1 MAEITENELK
11 ADIKSGNFRNVYF
24 LGGRDLFS
32 VEMYAKS
39 MVNKLVDSNN
49 RDMNLHE
56 FDGKYVT
63 PKELSDAIESL
74 PFFAEKNVC
83 TVVNLNVTN
92 KQDCSKEKYDEILKI
107 VKNVPE
113 ETVLIFYYTSVDI
126 CDGKKFPVKE
136 YKKLTDAVSKVGS
149 VCIFPL
155 RTDNE
160 NAKLIISMAKKKKCT
175 VGMKEALLLAQ
186 KCAGNMYMIDNELEK
201 LAAYSCGKDVTED
214 MIEELCPGENDAK
227 IYELTSAVA
236 SGVKANALRIFKEL
250 CDMKTE
256 PILLL
261 YSIMGSFSDYYKV
274 YCAISQGKNAE
285 DVFSDFGIYLDVRKR
300 NIRSLFSTVS
310 RMSESD
316 IYKKISLLTECEV
329 KMKTNPQSLHE
340 IILEETIIKM
350 LSV

>member
-1 MAEITENELK
+1 MAEITEAALK
-11 ADIKSGNFRNVYF
+11 TEIKSRNFRNVYF
-24 LGGRDLFS
+24 LGGRDLYS
-32 VEMYAKS
+32 SEMYAKS
-39 MVNKLVDSNN
+39 IVSKFLDNDN

-63 PKELSDAIESL
+63 PKELSDACESL

-83 TVVNLNVTN
+83 TVANLNVTN
-92 KQDCSKEKYDEILKI
+92 KMECSKEKYDEILKI
-107 VKNVPE
+107 INNVPE

-136 YKKLTDAVSKVGS
+136 YKRLIDAAAKVGN

-155 RTDNE
+155 RTDTE
-160 NAKLIISMAKKKKCT
+160 NAKITVSLAKKKKC
-175 VGMKEALLLAQ
+175 VIGMKEALLLSQ

-201 LAAYSCGKDVTED
+201 LAAYSCGRDVTSD

-227 IYELTSAVA
+227 IYELTGAVA
-236 SGVKANALRIFKEL
+236 NGRKVEALKVYKEL

-261 YSIMGSFSDYYKV
+261 YSIMGSFADYYKV
-274 YCAISQGKNAE
+274 YCAINQGKNAE
-285 DVFSDFGIYLDVRKR
+285 DIFSDFGVRFETQKR
-300 NIRSLFSTVS
+300 NIRAIFPIVG

-329 KMKTNPQSLHE
+329 KMKTNPQSLHA

-350 LSV
+350 L